1 MFFIYLLQ
9 LTLVIFLHVLTLC
22 FAHPLQVFLISLSL
36 VTAAGYVF
44 RFVYVFCSVC
54 MCVSIFSVN
63 TMLQKFA
70 SEF

>member
-36 VTAAGYVF
+36 VTAVGYVF

-54 MCVSIFSVN
+54 MRVSIFSVN
-63 TMLQKFA
+63 TMLQKVV